1 MKKHLEKVI
10 SHKKCAPVTLLICC
24 VVLLIGVRV
33 GKYLEQ
39 KEFKKYVA
47 SFQNLR
53 DENKKFSFINP
64 LLGVASA
71 PATDIGLYVDIKE
84 DIIDYLEEEKNK
96 GNLYDFS
103 FYFKDLTAPLWYGI
117 DEDKSFAPASLFK
130 LPIAI
135 IAFKQGE
142 ENPEFL
148 KRQLVYTQELKDLN
162 SSIPGNEESSLVVG
176 NAYSVEE
183 LIGVMLELSDNGA
196 KDLLS
201 TVIDQ
206 KYVTELFKITALIDP
221 TAAQSYEISSRKYAL
236 FLRLLYNGS
245 YLKSRHSEYIL
256 DLLAKSTF
264 NDGIVA
270 GTPSATI
277 VAHKFGVHETSE
289 IIDGKTVPAA
299 VLHDCGIV
307 YYGEAPYA
315 ICIMTKGKNVE
326 SLIRII
332 SRVSK
337 MVYENVKSDR

>member
-1 MKKHLEKVI
+1 MKKHLEKVV
-10 SHKKCAPVTLLICC
+10 SYKGCAPVTLLMCGVIL
-24 VVLLIGVRV
+24 VVGIYL
-33 GKYLEQ
+33 GKNYEKQ
-39 KEFKKYVA
+39 QFKKYVA

-71 PATDIGLYVDIKE
+71 PSTDIGLYTDIKS
-84 DIIDYLEEEKNK
+84 DISDYLEEEKDK

-103 FYFKDLTAPLWYGI
+103 FYFKDLTAPLWYGV

-135 IAFKQGE
+135 IAFKQGG

-162 SSIPGNEESSLVVG
+162 SNIPGNEDSTLLVG
-176 NAYSVEE
+176 NAYTVEE

-206 KYVTELFKITALIDP
+206 KYVTELFKITSLIDP
-221 TAAQSYEISSRKYAL
+221 AEAQSYEISSRKYAL

-245 YLKSRHSEYIL
+245 YLKARHSEYIL

-277 VAHKFGVHETSE
+277 VAHKFGVHETAE
-289 IIDGKTVPAA
+289 MVDGKTIAA
-299 VLHDCGIV
+299 TVLHDCGIV

-315 ICIMTKGKNVE
+315 ICVMTKGKNVE
-326 SLIRII
+326 SLIRVI
-332 SRVSK
+332 SHVSK
-337 MVYENVKSDR
+337 MVYENVKADR